1 MKIPKI
7 YPHRRDG
14 QELRGRERSQKS
26 ESFFGEIH
34 ENSLFYCGLSSSV
47 AEDR

>member
-14 QELRGRERSQKS
+14 QELRGREISQKS
-26 ESFFGEIH
+26 ESFPESFMKIACVLRTIFIRRG
-34 ENSLFYCGLSSSV
+34 V
-47 AEDR
+47 P